1 LEAETDITKLK
12 AKALDSTVTAMAITD
27 LEGKVLYANRAFAE
41 LWGLE
46 EKDEPAGS
54 LITDYLSD
62 EAQSERILSAIKGR
76 GDWQDE
82 VELSNKRG
90 KRREVSISA
99 TTITEDNKPV
109 ARTVSFDD
117 ITKIKEKA
125 ETITRQAKQLV
136 EASTPIIEV
145 WEGVLAAPLIGNL
158 DTERTQRFMERLLKE
173 IVDSE
178 SEVALIDITGVPDV
192 DTRTAQHLIETVEAV
207 KLLGAE
213 VVLTGVSPSIA
224 QSVVH
229 LGIDLSDITTKTT
242 LAEGLK
248 HVFERQTPWE
258 LDD

>member
-1 LEAETDITKLK
+1 MEAETDITKLK

-27 LEGKVLYANRAFAE
+27 LEGKVLYSNRAFAE

-54 LITDYLSD
+54 LITDYLSGK
-62 EAQSERILSAIKGR
+62 AQSERILSAIKGQ

-82 VELSNKRG
+82 VELPNKRG

-178 SEVALIDITGVPDV
+178 LPVV
-192 DTRTAQHLIETVEAV
+192 DTRTAQHLIETVAAV

-248 HVFERQTPWE
+248 HVFEHQTPWE